1 MYWYGLFFVFLGAAL
16 VVVAIHAMRARTK
29 DTTPDDDKRYR
40 YSKGQTTAFVFAGAA
55 LFICTGVFVM
65 SRAW

>member
-16 VVVAIHAMRARTK
+16 VVVAIHAIRARTK
-29 DTTPDDDKRYR
+29 DTTSDDDKRYR
-40 YSKGQTTAFVFAGAA
+40 YSKRQTTAFVFAGAA
-55 LFICTGVFVM
+55 LLICTGVFLM

>member
-1 MYWYGLFFVFLGAAL
+1 MYWYGLFFVFLGDAL
-16 VVVAIHAMRARTK
+16 VVVAIHAIRARTK
-29 DTTPDDDKRYR
+29 DTTSDDDKRYR

>member
-16 VVVAIHAMRARTK
+16 VVVAIHAIRARTK
-29 DTTPDDDKRYR
+29 DTTSDDDKRYR
-40 YSKGQTTAFVFAGAA
+40 YSKGQTTAVVFAGAA